1 MVAAQSWTERK
12 AGRRDWEIV
21 LACIVAFLW
30 IWDVWNRNRTPGS
43 DNHRSSACEM
53 AVDFFVG
60 CRREAENVC
69 RKFSSSLNL
78 QRRIHSWNCNQNCL
92 SNISVAS
99 CRIARLYHSKCLFL
113 LLVLQPELSEQYNC
127 KYGLKAEKIVDSGIE
142 EMVAAQSWTERKAG
156 RRDWEIVLACIVAFL
171 WIWDVWNRNRT
182 PGSDNHRSS
191 ACEMAVDFFVGCR
204 REAENV
210 CRKFSSSL
218 NLQRRIHSWNCNQNC
233 LSNISVAS
241 CRIARLYHSK
251 CLFLLLVLQPELSEQ
266 YFCSLWHTE
275 CLFLLCYLI
284 CNQNCLTML
293 LQRLSCFGGVEKR

>member
-21 LACIVAFLW
+21 LACIL
-30 IWDVWNRNRTPGS
+30 
-43 DNHRSSACEM
+43 
-53 AVDFFVG
+53 
-60 CRREAENVC
+60 
-69 RKFSSSLNL
+69 
-78 QRRIHSWNCNQNCL
+78 
-92 SNISVAS
+92 
-99 CRIARLYHSKCLFL
+99 
-113 LLVLQPELSEQYNC
+113 
-127 KYGLKAEKIVDSGIE
+127 
-142 EMVAAQSWTERKAG
+142 
-156 RRDWEIVLACIVAFL
+156 AFL

-275 CLFLLCYLI
+275 CLFFAVLFD
-284 CNQNCLTML
+284 
-293 LQRLSCFGGVEKR
+293 LQPELSHNAAAATVMFWRRRKKIAIGSVLRLDHAHLHHN